1 VKPDDGRHQ
10 RDHEDWRVHWEL
22 REQAWREQ
30 RGRRRRWRQGR
41 RGLPP
46 VGCLVIVIVA
56 FLAFVGTST
65 LLAVWLLTVV
75 LGILVPWAAPSVVQ
89 AIAVGAIVLGAL
101 FVAVRAFMG
110 YVRPLADLADASNR
124 LADGEPD
131 VRVAVRGPR
140 PVRNLGASF
149 NAMAER
155 LDRSRDDRRS
165 MLADVTH
172 ELRTPLTVVSG
183 GLEAML
189 DGVHPADEDHLS
201 PLLAETVVMNRL
213 LDDLR
218 TLSLA
223 EAGALPLHREPS
235 DLRALADDV
244 VASAHTLASA
254 KGVLVTADGD
264 AELVTSVDPVRVRE
278 ILANLVA
285 NAVRHTPAGGRVTVT
300 VRVSRGDAVL
310 DVADTGEGIRAEDL
324 ERVFERYHRRSDTGG
339 SGLGLAIV
347 RDLAGA
353 HGGSV
358 EVVSDGVPGH
368 GARFRVRLP
377 LRD

>member
-1 VKPDDGRHQ
+1 MNH
-10 RDHEDWRVHWEL
+10 RDPEDWRLHWEM
-22 REQAWREQ
+22 REQAWRETGGH
-30 RGRRRRWRQGR
+30 GRRRRWRQR
-41 RGLPP
+41 RGRSLPP
-46 VGCLVIVIVA
+46 VGCFAFVVVA
-56 FLAFVGTST
+56 LLAFVGTAT
-65 LLAVWLLTVV
+65 MMAIWLVAVV
-75 LGILVPWAAPSVVQ
+75 LGILVPWAAPSAVT

-110 YVRPLADLADASNR
+110 YVRPLADLADASER
-124 LADGEPD
+124 LADGEPG
-131 VRVAVRGPR
+131 VRVQARGPR

-172 ELRTPLTVVSG
+172 ELRTPLTVLGG
-183 GLEAML
+183 GLEAMI
-189 DGVHPADEDHLS
+189 DGVHPADTDHLA
-201 PLLAETVVMNRL
+201 PLLAETVVMRRL

-223 EAGALPLHREPS
+223 EAGALPLHREPC
-235 DLRALADDV
+235 DLRAVADDV
-244 VASAHTLASA
+244 VASAQTTAVT
-254 KGVLVTADGD
+254 KGVMVAADGD
-264 AELVTSVDPVRVRE
+264 AALVSSVDPLRVRE

-285 NAVRHTPAGGRVTVT
+285 NAVRHTGASGRVTVT
-300 VRVSRGDAVL
+300 VRASGGDAVL
-310 DVADTGEGIRAEDL
+310 DVADTGEGIPAEDL
-324 ERVFERYHRRSDTGG
+324 ERVFDRYQRRSDTGG

-347 RDLAGA
+347 RDLASA
-353 HGGSV
+353 HGGTV
-358 EVVSDGVPGH
+358 EVSSDGVAGR

>member
-1 VKPDDGRHQ
+1 MNHRGNSSD
-10 RDHEDWRVHWEL
+10 EDWRQRWEL
-22 REQAWREQ
+22 REQAWRA
-30 RGRRRRWRQGR
+30 RRDAGPRHRWRRPRG
-41 RGLPP
+41 GLPP
-46 VGCLVIVIVA
+46 VGCVIVVMLG
-56 FLAFVGTST
+56 FLAFVGI
-65 LLAVWLLTVV
+65 AVQVAIWFTAVV
-75 LGILVPWAAPSVVQ
+75 LGMFRPLGEPRGAQ
-89 AIAVGAIVLGAL
+89 GIAVVVIVLVAL
-101 FVAVRAFMG
+101 FIAFRAFTG
-110 YVRPLADLADASNR
+110 YARPLAELAAASER

-131 VRVAVRGPR
+131 VRVQARGPR

-172 ELRTPLTVVSG
+172 ELRTPLTVLGG
-183 GLEAML
+183 GLEAMI
-189 DGVHPADEDHLS
+189 DGVHPADAEHLA
-201 PLLAETVVMNRL
+201 PLLAETVVMRRL

-235 DLRALADDV
+235 DLRAIADEV
-244 VASAHTLASA
+244 VASAHTAASA
-254 KGVLVTADGD
+254 KGVVMSSDGD
-264 AELVTSVDPVRVRE
+264 GALTTSVDPVRVRE

-285 NAVRHTPAGGRVTVT
+285 NAVRHTTVGGRVAVT
-300 VRVSRGDAVL
+300 VRAIGGDAVL
-310 DVADTGEGIRAEDL
+310 DVADTGEGIALEDL
-324 ERVFERYHRRSDTGG
+324 ERVFNRYERRSDTSG

-347 RDLAGA
+347 RDLATA

-358 EVVSDGVPGH
+358 EVSSDGVAGR
-368 GARFRVRLP
+368 GSRFRVRLP